1 MIELDQIP
9 TSVLQRALVIDTD
22 LSFHETSDDR
32 VRIIAEEILL
42 AAEGAAR
49 ADGRRE
55 ALLNFQDRLFVDV
68 TPDDGL
74 PVRILR
80 AYLDYS
86 TVSDNTLGL
95 PPENPL
101 CIAMNEAQGKRNA
114 IIEQAIRA
122 LEPGS

>member
-1 MIELDQIP
+1 MRIAAEVPEGMEHRLY
-9 TSVLQRALVIDTD
+9 VFHRALAEISQAEQ
-22 LSFHETSDDR
+22 LAEQRGRRGALIHRLDR
-32 VRIIAEEILL
+32 V
-42 AAEGAAR
+42 
-49 ADGRRE
+49 
-55 ALLNFQDRLFVDV
+55 FVDA
-68 TPDDGL
+68 TPDAEL
-74 PVRILR
+74 AVRILR

-122 LEPGS
+122 LAAGGGEGESDG